1 MAAITYNTGNFTN
14 SSYAPA
20 YLPVLW
26 GVSKA
31 PGAAL
36 HTSTDATDI
45 LPSSANMCF
54 TSVGYGKV
62 FPAGT
67 LNNLGNF
74 FTLECEGTIGTTSTP
89 NLTLAVTLTDSAA
102 SPATATLATSSA
114 VAMQAI
120 TGVRPW
126 SFKATFGCIATGATA
141 TLRGIGRF
149 DYDTAALSG
158 GFGLVSTAGVNCN
171 LALAQTL
178 KLVATWGTSSAS
190 NTITVTSARILVGI
204 TNG

>member
-1 MAAITYNTGNFTN
+1 MAAVTYNTGNFAN

-31 PGAAL
+31 PGTAL
-36 HTSTDATDI
+36 HTSTTATNI
-45 LPSSANMCF
+45 LPSSANTCF
-54 TSVGYGKV
+54 TSVGYGKI

-67 LNNLGNF
+67 LNNLGNY
-74 FTLECEGTIGTTSTP
+74 FTLECEGTIGTTGTP

-126 SFKATFGCIATGATA
+126 TLRATFGCIATGGTA
-141 TLRGIGRF
+141 TLRGQGMF
-149 DYDTAALSG
+149 LYDTAALLG
-158 GFGLVSTAGVNCN
+158 GFGLVSTAGVNCD
-171 LALAQTL
+171 LTLAQEL
-178 KLVATWGTSSAS
+178 KLVATWGTSHAS
-190 NTITVTSARILVGI
+190 NTITVTAARIFVGI

>member
-1 MAAITYNTGNFTN
+1 MAAVTYNTGNFAN

-36 HTSTDATDI
+36 HTSTTATNI
-45 LPSSANMCF
+45 LPSSANFCF
-54 TSVGYGKV
+54 TSVGYGKI

-89 NLTLAVTLTDSAA
+89 NLTLAVTMTDSAA
-102 SPATATLATSSA
+102 TPVVATLATSSA

-126 SFKATFGCIATGATA
+126 SLRATFGCIATGGTA

-158 GFGLVSTAGVNCN
+158 GFGLVSTAGVDCALT
-171 LALAQTL
+171 LANEV

-190 NTITVTSARILVGI
+190 NTITCTAARIYVGI

>member
-20 YLPVLW
+20 YLQAVW

-31 PGAAL
+31 PGTAL
-36 HTSTDATDI
+36 HTSTAATDI
-45 LPSSANMCF
+45 LPSAANTCF
-54 TSVGYGKV
+54 SSVGYGKTL
-62 FPAGT
+62 PAGL
-67 LNNLGNF
+67 LNNLGNY

-102 SPATATLATSSA
+102 TTVTLATSSA

-126 SFKATFGCIATGATA
+126 TLRATFGCIATGATA
-141 TLRGIGRF
+141 TLRGQGMF
-149 DYDTAALSG
+149 NYDTAALG
-158 GFGLVSTAGVNCN
+158 GSFGLVSTAGADGVLT
-171 LALAQTL
+171 LANTI
-178 KLVATWGTSSAS
+178 KLVATWGTSSSS
-190 NTITVTSARILVGI
+190 NTITVTGMRILVGI

>member
-1 MAAITYNTGNFTN
+1 MSNMAVTTNLGIFTD
-14 SSYAPA
+14 SGYSPA

-31 PGAAL
+31 PGTAL
-36 HTSTDATDI
+36 HTSTVATDI
-45 LPSSANMCF
+45 LPTAANTCF
-54 TSVGYGKV
+54 SSVGYGKT
-62 FPAGT
+62 FPAGY
-67 LNNLGNF
+67 LNNLGNY
-74 FTLECEGTIGTTSTP
+74 FTLECEGTLGTTSTP

-102 SPATATLATSSA
+102 TTVTLATSSA

-126 SFKATFGCIATGATA
+126 SLNATFNCIATGGTA
-141 TLRGIGRF
+141 TLRGQGMF
-149 DYDTAALSG
+149 LYDTAALLG
-158 GFGLVSTAGVNCN
+158 GFGLVSTAGANAD
-171 LALAQTL
+171 LTLAQTI

-190 NTITVTSARILVGI
+190 NTITVTGMRVFYGA